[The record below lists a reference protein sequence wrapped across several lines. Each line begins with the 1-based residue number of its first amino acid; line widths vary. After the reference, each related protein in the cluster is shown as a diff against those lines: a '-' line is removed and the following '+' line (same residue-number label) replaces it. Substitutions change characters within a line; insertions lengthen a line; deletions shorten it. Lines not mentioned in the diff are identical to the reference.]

1 MNKVVLL
8 GRLTNDPELRYTTGE
23 TAVTRFTLAV
33 DKRYKNKD
41 EERKADFFKCVA
53 FRSTAEFISKYFVK
67 GQKILVAGQLSTV
80 SCTNEDGKQYTLV
93 NVVADE
99 VYFADGK
106 KKSDESTEIPNDD
119 FIPMSDADGI
129 PF

>member
-8 GRLTNDPELRYTTGE
+8 GRLTSDPELRYTTSQ
-23 TAVTRFTLAV
+23 TAIVKFSLAV

-41 EERKADFFKCVA
+41 EERKADFFRCVA
-53 FRSTAEFISKYFVK
+53 FRSTAEFISKYFIK
-67 GQKILVAGQLSTV
+67 GQKIAIVGQLSTV
-80 SCTNEDGKQYTLV
+80 SCTNDDGKQYTLV

-99 VYFADGK
+99 AYFADGK

-119 FIPMSDADGI
+119 FIPMSDAEGL